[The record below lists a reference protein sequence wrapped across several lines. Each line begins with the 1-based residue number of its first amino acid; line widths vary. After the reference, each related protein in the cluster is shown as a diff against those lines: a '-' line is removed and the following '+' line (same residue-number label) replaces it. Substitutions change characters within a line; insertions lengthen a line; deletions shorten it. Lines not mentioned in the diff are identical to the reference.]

1 MGGSMRLAKK
11 ILTWSAGLL
20 LLAVASL
27 VLAYATAG
35 DDLFRWAVRQLIE
48 DRVERQVT
56 VDGSFTVEPGWEP
69 TLAVTDVWIENA
81 PWAEKPELAR
91 VGRAEVQLALGPL
104 LWGIVQLP
112 RLVLHD
118 VTLALERRPDGT
130 GNWDIIVPTEEPF
143 IPVMEQISIRNV
155 TATYRDK
162 ESGRESGF
170 RIAQLTRQR
179 DPAGAG
185 FIGTGEGDIDGTPFR
200 LDGRF
205 GSVEQALDPET
216 PFPVTLSLDFAGL
229 SGALEG
235 SVLDLPQGEGF
246 DLALSLEAPSIS
258 RTAADL
264 ALGDAPDGRA
274 TARTRVTGALTA
286 LALEDL
292 RVEILE
298 TSGQFLR
305 AEGSLADLTAG
316 EGLDLSV
323 DAALGPAALNL
334 LPAPP
339 ETLRRLLAETEELEL
354 TGRVAG
360 RLAAPAVEDLALRFV
375 HDGAAALTAEGRLA
389 LAFDDGG
396 PVPSALTAA
405 LALSLADPAPFEQ
418 ALDTRLPE
426 LGAVDVT
433 AALEPADDRILLTA
447 LTVEA
452 PAFESLRLE
461 ASGPLARHA
470 DDGLAFEPDLKV
482 SAALDRSAPL
492 VELLLDPTRQPPAPE
507 IDPARLELSDRD
519 LVLAVQQAL
528 RDAGFDPG
536 PPDGLMGPRT
546 RAAIAAYQAEHAL
559 PVDRRPSRDLLAH
572 LLGAGVRRPAFPG
585 KAELDA
591 LVARLAPVAAE
602 ARLTHA
608 AGAFRL
614 DDLRVTLGAREAL
627 WLEAAGSL
635 AAPRPGAEAPVEDL
649 ALAVRVAAAS
659 SRVLA
664 PLLPPDLPEITG
676 IEGRFDLQG
685 VPAALS
691 LSDASFEAKGPADL
705 AVRATGGI
713 ERLSL
718 LPAYATAGLA
728 FALEARA
735 PESARLLQIPELGLP
750 ELDPPEIGELRARAT
765 LSDPDGRLGLSAL
778 ELSVGP
784 ADEPVARAAGRIG
797 DLLGRKDVSLSGDFA
812 LPAAML
818 LELKMPAGA
827 PALGSVEGRFG
838 LSDQDGTLGIDAL
851 EVAVTGTDLLTLTG
865 EGIFDD
871 MPRYDRLRL
880 EAALEVPD
888 VPALARALGHEVA
901 GVGSLAFEG
910 QIAGS
915 DEFFEADGLLRVGKT
930 EITGTLEGNH
940 LGDRPVLKARLWSP
954 IVYLADF
961 GQPPAAD
968 DEEKPLAPGDPRLF
982 DEEPF
987 ELGVIR
993 DYDLDLDIELDE
1005 IDGLH
1010 FDVDQARARIEVV
1023 DGLLTVDPLVFRFIG
1038 GSVDIRLGVDARR
1051 APPEMR
1057 IRVVA
1062 DDLDIG
1068 DFLAQIEGEVPLDGE
1083 LDMIVEVQGSGESPH
1098 ALASSLDGTVN
1109 LAVAEGH
1116 VQTGLLDLTVT
1127 NPVRWLFSR
1136 SARRGYSELNCLV
1149 VRFEIDDG
1157 TADDVNLM
1165 LDTRNVRAEGTGD
1178 MDFGDENLDIDV
1190 SPRAKRRRL
1199 IAIVTPFEIEGPM
1212 TGPSVIV
1219 SKRSGAKRAIGQIL
1233 VSPINLLGSIF
1244 TLVSD
1249 RGRDADN
1256 ACLQIRE
1263 ITRAPEDLPE

>member
-1 MGGSMRLAKK
+1 MRLAKK
-11 ILTWSAGLL
+11 ILTWSAGLVM
-20 LLAVASL
+20 LAVVGV

-35 DDLFRWAVRQLIE
+35 DEIFRWAVRQVIE

-56 VDGSFTVEPGWEP
+56 VDGSFTVEPGWES
-69 TLAVTDVWIENA
+69 TLVVTDVWIENA
-81 PWAEKPELAR
+81 PWAAKPELAR

-118 VTLALERRPDGT
+118 VTLALERGPDGAA
-130 GNWDIIVPTEEPF
+130 NWDIIVPAEEPF

-155 TATYRDK
+155 TATYRDA

-216 PFPVTLSLDFAGL
+216 PFPVTLSLDVAGV

-235 SVLDLPQGEGF
+235 SVLDVPKGEGF
-246 DLALSLEAPSIS
+246 DLTLSLRAPSIA
-258 RTAADL
+258 RTAAAF

-274 TARTRVTGALTA
+274 LAQTRVTGALTA

-292 RVEILE
+292 RVEVLE
-298 TSGQFLR
+298 TSGEFLR
-305 AEGSLADLTAG
+305 AEGSLADLAAG
-316 EGLDLSV
+316 EGLDLRV
-323 DAALGPAALNL
+323 AAALGPAALDL

-339 ETLRRLLAETEELEL
+339 ETLRRLLAETGGLNL

-360 RLAAPAVEDLALRFV
+360 PLAAPAVEDLALRV
-375 HDGAAALTAEGRLA
+375 LHGGAAALTAEGRLA
-389 LAFDDGG
+389 LAFEDGG
-396 PVPSALTAA
+396 PVPSGLAA
-405 LALSLADPAPFEQ
+405 TLALSLADPAPFER

-426 LGAVDVT
+426 LGTLAVT
-433 AALEPADDRILLTA
+433 ANLEPADDRILLSA

-452 PAFESLRLE
+452 PDFESLRLE
-461 ASGPLARHA
+461 ATGPLARHTA
-470 DDGLAFEPDLKV
+470 DGLAFEPDLRV

-492 VELLLDPTRQPPAPE
+492 AELLLDPAREPPAPE
-507 IDPARLELSDRD
+507 IDPARLEVSGRD
-519 LVLAVQQAL
+519 LVLAVQQGL

-536 PPDGLMGPRT
+536 PADGLIGPRT
-546 RAAIAAYQAEHAL
+546 RAAIAAYQERHAL
-559 PVDRRPSRDLLAH
+559 PVDRNPSRRLLAH
-572 LLGAGVRRPAFPG
+572 LLGADVRRPAFPG
-585 KAELDA
+585 RAELEA
-591 LVARLAPVAAE
+591 LVARLAPVSAE
-602 ARLTHA
+602 ARLTRA

-614 DDLRVTLGAREAL
+614 DELRVTLGARKTL
-627 WLEAAGSL
+627 WLEASGSL
-635 AAPRPGAEAPVEDL
+635 EALRPGAGAPVEDL

-659 SRVLA
+659 SRALA
-664 PLLPPDLPEITG
+664 PLLPTDLPEITG
-676 IEGRFDLQG
+676 IEGRFELEG
-685 VPAALS
+685 APAALR
-691 LSDASFEAKGPADL
+691 LSDAAFEAEGPAGL
-705 AVRATGGI
+705 AARATGGI

-718 LPAYATAGLA
+718 LPAYATAGLT

-735 PESARLLQIPELGLP
+735 PESARLLGTPELGLP
-750 ELDPPEIGELRARAT
+750 ELDLPEIGELRARAT

-778 ELSVGP
+778 ELSAGP
-784 ADEPVARAAGRIG
+784 ADKPLVRATGRIG
-797 DLLGRKDVSLSGDFA
+797 DLLGRKDVALSGDFA
-812 LPAAML
+812 LPAALL
-818 LELKMPAGA
+818 LELTPAEGT
-827 PALGSVEGRFG
+827 PALGSLEGRVG
-838 LSDQDGTLGIDAL
+838 LSDRDGTLGIDAL
-851 EVAVTGTDLLTLTG
+851 EVAVTGTELLTLKG
-865 EGIFDD
+865 QGIFDD
-871 MPRYDRLRL
+871 IPRYDRLRL
-880 EAALEVPD
+880 EAALAVPD
-888 VPALARALGHEVA
+888 TPALARALGHEA
-901 GVGSLAFEG
+901 EGIGSLAFEG
-910 QIAGS
+910 VLAGS
-915 DEFFEADGLLRVGKT
+915 DEFFEADGALRVGKT

-940 LGDRPVLKARLWSP
+940 LGDRPVLKARLSSP

-961 GQPPAAD
+961 GQPPAP
-968 DEEKPLAPGDPRLF
+968 DEEEEPAPVDPRLF
-982 DEEPF
+982 DKEPF
-987 ELGVIR
+987 EFGIIR
-993 DYDLDLDIELDE
+993 NYNLDLDIALDE

-1010 FDVDQARARIEVV
+1010 FDVDQAQARIEVV

-1038 GSVDIRLGVDARR
+1038 GSVDVRLGVDSRR
-1051 APPEMR
+1051 EPPEMR